1 MKMHPSEI
9 FKVLGVET
17 RIKILELLKTK
28 GPLGAKVIAE
38 ELGISPAAVSQHLKI
53 MRQADLVK
61 NERKGYYIPY
71 SVDEKA
77 MEKCC
82 VMLVDVCKCGCVP
95 NKVIIKHISKRNNL
109 LELEEYQ
116 IELKA
121 KLQEVEDR
129 ISALKRGKK

>member
-38 ELGISPAAVSQHLKI
+38 ELGITPAAVSQHLKVL
-53 MRQADLVK
+53 RQADLVK

-82 VMLVDVCKCGCVP
+82 VMLVDVCQCGCGP
-95 NKVIIKHISKRNNL
+95 NKVIIKRISKGNNL
-109 LELEEYQ
+109 IELEEYQ
-116 IELKA
+116 KELKM

>member
-38 ELGISPAAVSQHLKI
+38 ELGISPAAVSQHLKVL
-53 MRQADLVK
+53 RQADLVK

-82 VMLVDVCKCGCVP
+82 VMLVDVCQCGCGP
-95 NKVIIKHISKRNNL
+95 KKVIVKQIRKTDKLSDLEIYKK
-109 LELEEYQ
+109 ELENKLKE
-116 IELKA
+116 IEERI
-121 KLQEVEDR
+121 LQLQR
-129 ISALKRGKK
+129 KNQ

>member
-38 ELGISPAAVSQHLKI
+38 ELGISPAAVSQHLKV

-82 VMLVDVCKCGCVP
+82 VMLVDVCKCGCGP
-95 NKVIIKHISKRNNL
+95 KKVIIKHISRGNSL

-116 IELKA
+116 KELKM
-121 KLQEVEDR
+121 KLQEVEDK
-129 ISALKRGKK
+129 ISALKRVKQ